1 MPSFIGLIATKLF
14 EKKIVSVFF
23 PPIFQDPVK
32 MRELQLAPRGPSS
45 SPARTVK
52 KGMNELSG
60 TTNRLIGPGTETID
74 PYNQATKMK
83 DLPGIKMKNPG
94 ADLPEQTGTG
104 MHLNETGKKD
114 RKPFIVATETVT
126 EVETGHPVTKVA
138 TVNEDHSD
146 RKP

>member
-1 MPSFIGLIATKLF
+1 
-14 EKKIVSVFF
+14 
-23 PPIFQDPVK
+23 
-32 MRELQLAPRGPSS
+32 MRELQLAPRDPSS

-60 TTNRLIGPGTETID
+60 TTNRLIDPGTETID

-104 MHLNETGKKD
+104 MHLNETGKKSGAGKKD

-126 EVETGHPVTKVA
+126 EEETGHPVTKVA